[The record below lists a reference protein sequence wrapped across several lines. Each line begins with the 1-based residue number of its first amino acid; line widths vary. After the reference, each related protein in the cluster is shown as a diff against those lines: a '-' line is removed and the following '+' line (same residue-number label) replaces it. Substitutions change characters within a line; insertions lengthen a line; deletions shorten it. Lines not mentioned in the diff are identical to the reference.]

1 MQISLIMAGNQD
13 RPDTSDEDDNEDNDD
28 GGEGFHPFDDAPPR
42 KRIRSETGAAS
53 SSDPA
58 GSAYPRDHFP
68 YVPAVPPSG
77 FPVPKCP
84 APGCPPPK
92 TGGHPKAKA
101 KATPTS
107 TPRTPKELSKAPP
120 PLPPKA
126 PQP

>member
-1 MQISLIMAGNQD
+1 MRISLIMSASNGGGS
-13 RPDTSDEDDNEDNDD
+13 PDEPDSADEDDNDDN
-28 GGEGFHPFDDAPPR
+28 DDAPPR

-58 GSAYPRDHFP
+58 GS
-68 YVPAVPPSG
+68 SG

-101 KATPTS
+101 KATG